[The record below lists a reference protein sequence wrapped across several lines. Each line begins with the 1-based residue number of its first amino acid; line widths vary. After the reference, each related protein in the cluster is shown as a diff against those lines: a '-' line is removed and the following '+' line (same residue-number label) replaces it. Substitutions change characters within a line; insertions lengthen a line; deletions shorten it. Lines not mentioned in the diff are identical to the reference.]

1 MIKNYFKLLRVPQ
14 WIKNIF
20 IFVPILF
27 AQQLFFLSDI
37 ITVINAFIAF
47 CLASSSVYIMNDL
60 VDIESDKQHPVKK
73 NRPVASGK
81 ISIRNAI
88 ITLSVL
94 IIIMVLLCIRLNLHF
109 IFAISGYIVLNIAY
123 SFVLKHI
130 VIVDIISIAS
140 GFMLRVLAG
149 AFVIS
154 VYISSWLILTTLFIS
169 LFLAIMKRRSELNLF
184 DSENTSSTRKVLSE
198 YSVSFTEQMAAIS
211 AAGVIICYALYSVS
225 ERTVLYVK
233 SEVLVFTTIYV
244 VFGIFRFMYL
254 VYMKSKGENATEILV
269 NDVPMILNIIL
280 YIATV
285 IIILY

>member
-123 SFVLKHI
+123 SFVLK
-130 VIVDIISIAS
+130 
-140 GFMLRVLAG
+140 L
-149 AFVIS
+149 
-154 VYISSWLILTTLFIS
+154 SSHYL
-169 LFLAIMKRRSELNLF
+169 
-184 DSENTSSTRKVLSE
+184 
-198 YSVSFTEQMAAIS
+198 Q
-211 AAGVIICYALYSVS
+211 
-225 ERTVLYVK
+225 TV
-233 SEVLVFTTIYV
+233 
-244 VFGIFRFMYL
+244 
-254 VYMKSKGENATEILV
+254 
-269 NDVPMILNIIL
+269 
-280 YIATV
+280 
-285 IIILY
+285 